1 MQLYTVQLL
10 KKYTG
15 HFNTC
20 VNDLL
25 ITKLL
30 TLHILWLPCIF
41 ITGYRLIHVQGI
53 HILPTQYIMLICI
66 IKYLK
71 TNQRLQDFSSLFHHN
86 QYTGFVIK
94 HIAYHVLL
102 CLRFMTSVFV
112 ENISLFSCIFFNNNI
127 NKLKRRSANKEV
139 KCIYQDR

>member
-53 HILPTQYIMLICI
+53 HTLPTQYIMLICI

-71 TNQRLQDFSSLFHHN
+71 TNQRLQDLSSLFHHN

-102 CLRFMTSVFV
+102 CFRFMTSVFV
-112 ENISLFSCIFFNNNI
+112 ENISLFSLYFFNNNI